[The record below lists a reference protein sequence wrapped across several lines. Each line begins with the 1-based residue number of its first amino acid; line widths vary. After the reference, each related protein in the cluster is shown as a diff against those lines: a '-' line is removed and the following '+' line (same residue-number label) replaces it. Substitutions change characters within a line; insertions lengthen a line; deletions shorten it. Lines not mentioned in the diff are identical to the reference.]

1 MSIWIVIKDILLFS
15 RDKKSFISLLLMP
28 LILIAIL
35 GSAFGNIFGDDE
47 NVKIQ
52 RFTVGIVDKDK
63 SDYSRILKEEVFEK
77 SLVDMVELKPIDE
90 EALIK
95 EINDKTL
102 KLGIIIPEDFSAS
115 LQLGE
120 QTQIGVISGNDA
132 SIQTTVIESVIDQF
146 AYIVQG
152 KMAIGELSGE
162 IQADIEQQGSASSND
177 NINQSEISNTEF
189 DVTEIANPMTE
200 QSISSDQEPISSFQY
215 YAAGMGVMFLLMTVV
230 ITVGLMIEEKEDEV
244 YNRLLITRLKHRQY
258 LLGKFIGLILICL
271 VQFMI
276 IILGTRVLFQVDWGN
291 SISAIILTVLSFT
304 ISASGIG
311 VFIGSFI
318 KSEKTFSNI
327 GIICTQVLAAI
338 GGSMVPLYL
347 FPEWLIYISKIIPNA
362 LALQMFLDVMS
373 GAGISDIV
381 VEATLSMIIGI
392 VLLFIAWVRLSWKR
406 GVKYA

>member
-1 MSIWIVIKDILLFS
+1 MSIWIVIKDILQFS

-35 GSAFGNIFGDDE
+35 GVAFGNIFGDDE

-90 EALIK
+90 EALIQ

-120 QTQIGVISGNDA
+120 QTQIGLISGDDA

-146 AYIVQG
+146 AHIVKG
-152 KMAIGELSGE
+152 NIVIGELLGE
-162 IQADIEQQGSASSND
+162 IRADIEQQGSANPNAESP
-177 NINQSEISNTEF
+177 NTEF
-189 DVTEIANPMTE
+189 DATEIENPMTE

-271 VQFMI
+271 VQFTI
-276 IILGTRVLFQVDWGN
+276 IILGTRLLFQVDWGN

-318 KSEKTFSNI
+318 KSEKTFNNI

-373 GAGISDIV
+373 GAGISDIAL
-381 VEATLSMIIGI
+381 EATVSILIGI
-392 VLLFIAWVRLSWKR
+392 VLSLIAWVRLSWKR